1 MTTDLPL
8 PDDLAALW
16 GSAQPR
22 DRPLRVIGLF
32 AHPDDEVF
40 CVGGTFARASASGA
54 ETAIVSLTQ
63 GEAGEIR
70 DSVAATRRT
79 LGAARA
85 KELNASA
92 SALGVARAEC
102 LDLGDGNLARLPF
115 AELVAQ
121 VRSILEPFAPDV
133 VVTFG
138 ADGIADGAH
147 EGLLAIDMSSISPV
161 AARSFAERAQ
171 AKGFKTLDA
180 PVSGGE
186 IGAIEARLSIM
197 VGGDDADVERARP
210 LFEALGKTIVH
221 IGGHGAGQA
230 CKLANQIAVAINNL
244 GVSEALVF
252 AAAMGIDLERT
263 REVIAGGAGSSWA
276 MQNYAPKMLAGD
288 FKPGFMVDHQ
298 QKDLRN
304 VLDAAYSAH
313 VSLPGTAL
321 EHALY
326 NALQQD
332 SGGREG
338 NLAIIKVIERL
349 SGIEARTRS

>member
-1 MTTDLPL
+1 MATAATNKARVGFVGLGIMGLPMARNAVTAGF
-8 PDDLAALW
+8 PVTVTNRTQDKAE
-16 GSAQPR
+16 
-22 DRPLRVIGLF
+22 PLRSAGATVV
-32 AHPDDEVF
+32 ATPREV
-40 CVGGTFARASASGA
+40 A
-54 ETAIVSLTQ
+54 ERSDIVVTM
-63 GEAGEIR
+63 
-70 DSVAATRRT
+70 VT
-79 LGAARA
+79 
-85 KELNASA
+85 N
-92 SALGVARAEC
+92 
-102 LDLGDGNLARLPF
+102 
-115 AELVAQ
+115 
-121 VRSILEPFAPDV
+121 APDV
-133 VVTFG
+133 ETVTFG
-138 ADGIADGAH
+138 ADGIAEGAH
-147 EGLLAIDMSSISPV
+147 DGLLVIDMSSISPV

-197 VGGDDADVERARP
+197 VGGDDGDVERARP

-263 REVIAGGAGSSWA
+263 RQVIAGGAGSSWA

-304 VLDAAYSAH
+304 VLDAAFSAH
-313 VSLPGTAL
+313 ISLPGTSLA
-321 EHALY
+321 HALY
-326 NALQQD
+326 NALQRD
-332 SGGREG
+332 GGGREG
-338 NLAIIKVIERL
+338 NLAIIKVIEAL
-349 SGIEARTRS
+349 SGVEARIRS

>member
-1 MTTDLPL
+1 MATARTDRARIGFVGLGIMGRPM
-8 PDDLAALW
+8 AQNALKA
-16 GSAQPR
+16 GFPVTVTNR
-22 DRPLRVIGLF
+22 TLDRAEPLRAAGATVVNT
-32 AHPDDEVF
+32 PREV
-40 CVGGTFARASASGA
+40 A
-54 ETAIVSLTQ
+54 E
-63 GEAGEIR
+63 
-70 DSVAATRRT
+70 
-79 LGAARA
+79 
-85 KELNASA
+85 
-92 SALGVARAEC
+92 
-102 LDLGDGNLARLPF
+102 
-115 AELVAQ
+115 
-121 VRSILEPFAPDV
+121 RSDITVTMVTNAPDV
-133 VVTFG
+133 ETVTFG
-138 ADGIADGAH
+138 PGGIADGAH
-147 EGLLAIDMSSISPV
+147 DGLLAIDMSSISPV

-171 AKGFKTLDA
+171 AKGFTTHDA

-263 REVIAGGAGSSWA
+263 RQVIAGGAGSSWA
-276 MQNYAPKMLAGD
+276 MQNYAQKMLAGD

-321 EHALY
+321 AHALY

-332 SGGREG
+332 GGGREG
-338 NLAIIKVIERL
+338 NLAIIKVIEKL